1 VYPQVW
7 VDTVVEVVRTIVVVE
22 NAVGVDSDDEY
33 SEVVV
38 VDFTG
43 TVRNVVAN
51 VGGGIEMIA
60 IVLGWDNEIDWV
72 GWSSVAD
79 VPAGGSL
86 NVVKGVTEPTE
97 YVDRIP
103 VIWPWRTVAPLA
115 IVPSSTAATETTR
128 SMTVNATRIFIKSRG
143 LLPFPTPL

>member
-72 GWSSVAD
+72 G
-79 VPAGGSL
+79 
-86 NVVKGVTEPTE
+86 
-97 YVDRIP
+97 
-103 VIWPWRTVAPLA
+103 
-115 IVPSSTAATETTR
+115 
-128 SMTVNATRIFIKSRG
+128 
-143 LLPFPTPL
+143 